1 MIKGLCQLSCHFIPG
16 RCSLCSR
23 FSEAKMLPAARHGR
37 TGVDFVIADQESSN
51 TLPGK
56 EGEKTG
62 RLLTSRLVLGRGP
75 RKSETTRL
83 PGSLRSG
90 GIRLIG
96 KVLIKDDTLGRQ
108 QDQILTAGKAYANT
122 VGVPSTENPSLLRVA
137 PSDPANSYLYR
148 KITGAGITGD
158 RMPQG
163 GPYLT
168 DAQTKL
174 VRDWIRR
181 GAPND

>member
-1 MIKGLCQLSCHFIPG
+1 M
-16 RCSLCSR
+16 R
-23 FSEAKMLPAARHGR
+23 
-37 TGVDFVIADQESSN
+37 
-51 TLPGK
+51 
-56 EGEKTG
+56 
-62 RLLTSRLVLGRGP
+62 RLLLPILFLLCACGKLKELPTDPGLG
-75 RKSETTRL
+75 SEPIDPTATFTRVQNEIFT
-83 PGSLRSG
+83 PTCGA
-90 GIRLIG
+90 IG
-96 KVLIKDDTLGRQ
+96 CHDTLGRQ

-122 VGVPSTENPSLLRVA
+122 VGVPSTEMPSLLRVA